1 MLHAGKA
8 LDTYF
13 ILDGEGGA
21 LMEVDELAYKSA
33 KLMEEGEQSYEKIV
47 SSLSRS
53 FSESDIRE
61 VLSELD
67 ELRRQGVLNVPC
79 LQDKVKFPKPAIKS
93 MCLHIAH
100 DCNLR
105 CSYCFAKEGSYMGNR
120 ELMSEEVAKAALD
133 FLVERSENRIQLEV
147 DFFGGEPL
155 INFGVVKAAVA
166 YGRELEK
173 KHGKIIRFTLT
184 TNAYAVTDEISDF
197 INSEMKNLVISIDGR
212 KEIHDRERKNAAGA
226 GSYDRVAK
234 NAQKLIAGR
243 GDQEYYIRG
252 TYTSRNL
259 DFANDVLSIADL
271 GFDQISVEPVV
282 TDGELALTL
291 DHIPQIRAEYEKLG
305 RIIEARR
312 EDGRPFNFFHFMIA
326 FDGGPCLSKRLRGC
340 GAGTE
345 YVAVTPGG
353 DIYPCHQFA
362 GKRDFLMGNVLKS
375 TETNQDIAAK
385 FAGCH
390 VYAKEKCQSCFAKYH
405 CSGGCAAN
413 AYNVNGDIMKPHDV
427 SCEIQKARMDVATA
441 LYIRKNKQQ

>member
-1 MLHAGKA
+1 MIHAGKA

-13 ILDGEGGA
+13 ILDVEGGA
-21 LMEVDELAYKSA
+21 LLEVDELAYEAA
-33 KLMEEGEQSYEKIV
+33 KLIENGEDNPEAIIRA
-47 SSLSRS
+47 LSER
-53 FSESDIRE
+53 FAESDAKE
-61 VLSELD
+61 VVEELKD
-67 ELRRQGVLNVPC
+67 MRRQGLLGVPSSEG
-79 LQDKVKFPKPAIKS
+79 QVTFPEPAIKS

-105 CSYCFAKEGSYMGNR
+105 CSYCFAQEGSYMGNR
-120 ELMSEEVAKAALD
+120 ELMSEQVAKAALD
-133 FLVERSENRIQLEV
+133 FLVQRSKGRVQLEV

-155 INFGVVKAAVA
+155 INFDVVKAAVA
-166 YGRELEK
+166 HGRELEK
-173 KHGKIIRFTLT
+173 KYGKIIRFTMT
-184 TNAYAVTDEISDF
+184 TNAYAVTDEMEQF

-212 KEIHDRERKNAAGA
+212 KEIHDRERKNAAGK
-226 GSYDRVAK
+226 GSYDRVAQ

-259 DFANDVLSIADL
+259 DFSNDVLSIADL

-282 TDGELALTL
+282 TDGDLALTL
-291 DHIPQIRAEYEKLG
+291 EDIPRIREEYEKLG
-305 RIIEARR
+305 RIVEARR
-312 EDGRPFNFFHFMIA
+312 QDGRPFNFFHFMIA

-345 YVAVTPGG
+345 YVAVTPSG

-362 GKRDFLMGNVLKS
+362 GKKDFLMGNVLRGIQTDEK
-375 TETNQDIAAK
+375 IADK

-390 VYAKEKCQSCFAKYH
+390 VYAKEKCRSCFAKYH

-413 AYNVNGDIMKPHDV
+413 AFNVNGDIMQPHDV
-427 SCEIQKARMDVATA
+427 SCEIQKTRMDVATA
-441 LYIRKNKQQ
+441 LYIRSNSQF